1 MNGFQAQVNQYPA
14 PGVEGS
20 FASNNPMSNAI
31 AGAGAFVVGQYGA
44 TVARFVWS
52 PDLVTLYNTGNAA
65 ANVGVPIGFLA
76 NEQQGLNTVFLSP
89 AGMTMTPG
97 AMAEPFT
104 RGDFW
109 AKVSAAST
117 GINQKAFANL
127 NTGAVYPAATGAPP
141 QTFAGT
147 ASFATNVMTVVTET
161 SGTITLGTLITSAGV
176 AAGTYVSGYG
186 TGNGSTGTY
195 TLSTA
200 PGTIATQAAT
210 GTAYVETPFCVLSSA
225 NSGEL
230 AKIGLGN

>member
-31 AGAGAFVVGQYGA
+31 AGAGAYVVGPYGV

-52 PDLVTLYNTGNAA
+52 PDLMNLYNTNNPA
-65 ANVGVPIGFLA
+65 ANVGAPIGFLA
-76 NEQQGLNTVFLSP
+76 NEQQGLNTVFLS
-89 AGMTMTPG
+89 ASGMTMTPG
-97 AMAEPFT
+97 AIAEPFT

-109 AKVSAAST
+109 AKMSAAST
-117 GINQKAFANL
+117 GVNQKAFANV
-127 NTGAVYPAATGAPP
+127 NTGAVYPATSGSPP

-161 SGTITLGTLITSAGV
+161 SGTITVGTLITSAGV
-176 AAGTYVSGYG
+176 AAGTYVSSFG
-186 TGNGSTGTY
+186 TGNGGTGTY
-195 TLSTA
+195 NLSTT

-210 GTAYVETPFCVLSSA
+210 GTAYVETPFYVLSAA